1 MKIWKDKEGNK
12 LTFKEFMGRWKDGIE
27 GITALQKIKTQV
39 TATRIQL
46 LGIFLGL
53 IVTSITYENLW
64 WVAIILLGALIN
76 TGVQYLGLTQQR
88 NSLIKHDENCEE
100 MSLDD
105 FMEDK
110 IEEKLKK
117 QEVKND

>member
-1 MKIWKDKEGNK
+1 MYFWKDKKGNK
-12 LTFKEFMGRWKDGIE
+12 LSFKQFLKRWKDGFDN
-27 GITALQKIKTQV
+27 ITPIQKTKTQI

-53 IVTSITYENLW
+53 IMTIIGWRVLW
-64 WVAIILLGALIN
+64 WVGIILFGALIN

-88 NSLIKHDENCEE
+88 NTLVKHEEQCEE

-105 FMEDK
+105 LMN
-110 IEEKLKK
+110 EKTKSKRRKK
-117 QEVKND
+117 NV